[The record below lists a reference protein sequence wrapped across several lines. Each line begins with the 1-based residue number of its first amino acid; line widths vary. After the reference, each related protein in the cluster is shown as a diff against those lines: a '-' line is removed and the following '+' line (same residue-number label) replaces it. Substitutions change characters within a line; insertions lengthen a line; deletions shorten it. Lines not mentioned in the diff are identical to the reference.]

1 MNETKRGIIV
11 NIDLN
16 LKIGG
21 AAGQGLQT
29 TGMALAKALKKSGF
43 HVFAT
48 QYYLSRVR
56 GGHNTFQ
63 IRISDSPVFAMNEN
77 VDILLALDGA
87 SIEQHL
93 SELSDGVV
101 VVDSDEIEVKES
113 ADSIFHVPLLEIAK
127 DVCGDKIYSNSVSMG
142 AVIGL
147 LCLELPDLESIL
159 ETTFKKKG
167 EEIIQKNIDAT
178 RAGYNYVKENYPG
191 GCKFDISNIGEKEN
205 MMLVSGNQAIGLG
218 ALAAGV
224 QFLAAYPMTPSTG
237 VMTYVAA
244 NADKFNVVVEQA
256 EDEIAALNMIL
267 GASFAGARSMTTT
280 SGGGFSLMTEALGL
294 ASMTETPAVIFL
306 CQRPGPA
313 TGLPTMT
320 EQGDLQFALYA
331 AQGEFPRCILAPGTP
346 EECFHLTAE
355 AFNIADKYQIP
366 VFVMSDQYLAD
377 SLFTCP
383 RFDTSKVKV
392 ERHLLSDQEL
402 RTKKEEYKRYKLTP
416 MGISPR
422 ALPGQ
427 ADVLVVADSDEH
439 DEYGHINETPD
450 NRIKMND
457 KRMKK
462 LEVLREEMSAAK
474 VYGNPD
480 ASVTLIGWGST
491 YGPLAEVVDILND
504 GGKSVNLVH
513 FTHIHPLPVGPTRK
527 LLSKAKKTVCV
538 ENNSTGQFSRLLKVD
553 ADINVTEHVLRY
565 DGKPF
570 SPEFII
576 AALKEKEVI

>member
-1 MNETKRGIIV
+1 M

-29 TGMALAKALKKSGF
+29 TGMALAKTLKKSGF
-43 HVFAT
+43 HVFST

-63 IRISDSPVFAMNEN
+63 IRISDSPLLAMTEN
-77 VDILLALDGA
+77 VDILLALDNE

-101 VVDSDEIEVKES
+101 VADTDVIDIKES
-113 ADSIFHVPLLEIAK
+113 ADSIFHVPMLKIAK
-127 DVCGDKIYSNSVSMG
+127 DVCGDRIYSNSVSMG

-147 LCLELPDLESIL
+147 LCLDLSGL
-159 ETTFKKKG
+159 EQVLKKTFKKKG
-167 EEIIQKNIDAT
+167 EEIIKKNIDAA
-178 RAGYNYVKENYPG
+178 RAGHAYVKENYPG
-191 GCKFDISNIGEKEN
+191 GCKFALADPGEIED
-205 MMLVSGNQAIGLG
+205 MMLISGNEAVGLG

-237 VMTYVAA
+237 VMTYVAI
-244 NADKFNVVVEQA
+244 NADRFGVVVEQA
-256 EDEIAALNMIL
+256 EDEIAALNMVL

-280 SGGGFSLMTEALGL
+280 SGGGFSLMAEALGL
-294 ASMTETPAVIFL
+294 AGITETPAVIFL
-306 CQRPGPA
+306 AQRPGPA

-320 EQGDLQFALYA
+320 EQGDLLFALHA
-331 AQGEFPRCILAPGTP
+331 AQGEFPRCILAPGTA
-346 EECFHLTAE
+346 EECFFMTAE
-355 AFNIADKYQIP
+355 AFNIADRYQIP
-366 VFVMSDQYLAD
+366 VLVMSDQYLAD

-383 RFDTSKVKV
+383 RFDASKVKV

-402 RTKKEEYKRYKLTP
+402 RIKKEEYRRYKLTP
-416 MGISPR
+416 LGISPR

-427 ADVLVVADSDEH
+427 EGVLVVADSDEH
-439 DEYGHINETPD
+439 DESGHINEDPE

-462 LEVLREEMSAAK
+462 LEVLREEMPVGK
-474 VYGNPD
+474 VYGNPNT
-480 ASVTLIGWGST
+480 SLTLIGWGST
-491 YGPLAEVVDILND
+491 YGPLTEVVDILSNQ
-504 GGKSVNLVH
+504 GKSVNLIH
-513 FTHIHPLPVGPTRK
+513 FTHIHPLPIEATIK

-538 ENNSTGQFSRLLKVD
+538 ENNSTGQFSRLLKAD

-570 SPEFII
+570 SPGYII
-576 AALKEKEVI
+576 EALKKKEMI